1 MGSDFFTKFEYIK
14 LTGDDGLP
22 HDLLQIDIEKE
33 GKQNPEIVGGIEFE
47 HVCRV
52 FVNPDALLK
61 YLTLKQHA

>member
-14 LTGDDGLP
+14 QTGDDGLP
-22 HDLLQIDIEKE
+22 HDLLQIDIEK
-33 GKQNPEIVGGIEFE
+33 GKENPEIVGKIEFE

-61 YLTLKQHA
+61 YLTLKQNA